1 MKKIIYIFS
10 ILFLILGSFNFI
22 YANEVLKTISNT
34 FSIDSY
40 LESFEEHIKYEKVVG
55 FDVQEIYNDL
65 IQGNAINYSNLLDV
79 FIKNLSSE
87 IKNTTKDAVSI
98 FVILIIVAIISS
110 VELDDNSDV
119 IKITK
124 LVIYIALTSLLLKN
138 YLEIVAMFKDIINIL
153 SYIMQLVS
161 TFLMGVLVA
170 TGKITTTGIIQPLL
184 LLISNVICFVC
195 EYIVIPFFTV
205 SIAIN
210 VISKIS
216 DNIKLD
222 NISILFRKSSLYV
235 FSIVI
240 GIFLLILSMESSV
253 TSEIDSLYLK
263 TTQNIVSNVVP
274 VVGKFF
280 SDSIETVMGATKI
293 IGRVG
298 GIVAIISTIV
308 IVSVPVLKLL
318 IVVVIYNILIAISEP
333 INEDKNIEGFIKCFV
348 NVYKDMLGIIIGIM
362 LLFVISTGIIL
373 NIIGSVAT

>member
-235 FSIVI
+235 FSSVI